1 LKLNE
6 VGKANVK
13 QPSKQW
19 NINTKTT
26 KNSWCGTKVA
36 SLGQETVKPYP
47 IPE

>member
-1 LKLNE
+1 
-6 VGKANVK
+6 VK
-13 QPSKQW
+13 QSSKQW

-36 SLGQETVKPYP
+36 SLGHERVKLHL